1 MAKIDELKEHLKIL
15 RFWLGIDIAVLLAW
29 LVYIINYSNITKLML
44 IGGVI
49 LSCIFVVLAIFISRT
64 MSKKCK
70 KNRQTQIKGF
80 LWKYLLLV

>member
-15 RFWLGIDIAVLLAW
+15 RFWLGIDIAVLLAIVGW
-29 LVYIINYSNITKLML
+29 CITNCSNITKLML

-70 KNRQTQIKGF
+70 KIGK
-80 LWKYLLLV
+80 LK